1 MTEPRPGPLTGY
13 RVLELTTTVS
23 GPMTGMTLADQGAE
37 VIKIEPPMIGDTAR
51 FLGPSR
57 GGFAALW
64 LALNRNKRSIALD
77 LKDEEQHAIF
87 LKLVESADVL
97 LENYRP
103 GVLDRLGLG
112 YEALSAIRPELVYA
126 TITGYGDGPYHN
138 RRVYDPLIQATSGT
152 AWAQGDGGDPTN
164 VRTIIFDKVTALT
177 TAQGITAALLERERT
192 GTGQHLPI
200 TMLESALSYQWADV
214 MWSQTLVGDDVAE
227 APGELADWF
236 PVFRAKDGFVSM
248 TFVAD
253 PTVELFSIWRG
264 AELHTDPRF
273 ATFAA
278 RYANRREFVA
288 EINRLLA
295 DVEID
300 ECCEMLDA
308 MGIPVARVNSLDE
321 VRADPQV
328 EHLGAV
334 IETEH
339 PDAGPMRLARPPV
352 PFGGVRETAATFP
365 RNPAPRLGQDSAE
378 LLGALDVAPE
388 TIAALV
394 ERDAANAEI
403 LKAMIET
410 EAAAE

>member
-77 LKDEEQHAIF
+77 LKDEEHAIF

-126 TITGYGDGPYHN
+126 SITGYGDGPYHN

-192 GTGQHLPI
+192 GMGQHLPI

-214 MWSQTLVGDDVAE
+214 MWSQTLIGDDVAE

-264 AELHTDPRF
+264 AELHTDRRF